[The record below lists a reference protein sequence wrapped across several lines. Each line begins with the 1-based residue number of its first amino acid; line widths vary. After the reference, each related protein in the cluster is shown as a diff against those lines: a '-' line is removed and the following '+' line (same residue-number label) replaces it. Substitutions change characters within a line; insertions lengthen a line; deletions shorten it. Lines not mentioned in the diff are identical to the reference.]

1 MPKPLDDWSLHSTE
15 CVRLHFSLPLHI
27 TRLLSVCMNLSWWIL
42 LRPTDTDWEVWIC
55 RSQSHSLVE
64 DFRPTNLQLSKLP
77 TTATS
82 SGQGRSLH
90 THPPKVS
97 ERSVCVKCIRL
108 LPALRVPK
116 RDFLRNEVDPHCK
129 PVDIFVI
136 DWDVEILE
144 TGEIIRYPVRPPLY
158 FWIIIVRF
166 IRAARARLEKIAHEL
181 GDVNERTPIKLWSK
195 KVHIEPIDYFVV
207 EPTGRA

>member
-1 MPKPLDDWSLHSTE
+1 MDPSSTNRH
-15 CVRLHFSLPLHI
+15 RL
-27 TRLLSVCMNLSWWIL
+27 
-42 LRPTDTDWEVWIC
+42 
-55 RSQSHSLVE
+55 RS
-64 DFRPTNLQLSKLP
+64 LP

-82 SGQGRSLH
+82 PGQGRSLH

-144 TGEIIRYPVRPPLY
+144 T
-158 FWIIIVRF
+158 VRF